1 MLWRKGRQS
10 DNIEDRRGMRIGG
23 ASIKLSGG
31 MLVVVMLI
39 SIALGKNPLELLA
52 LLSQEPGLNGATASG
67 TSRPPPA
74 NDEAAQ
80 FVSAILA
87 DTEDTWTA
95 VFPRIGKQYQVPKLV
110 LFTDEVSSACGYT
123 SSATGPFY
131 CPGDQKVYL
140 DLGFFRELDRLG
152 APGDF
157 AQAYVIGHE
166 VGHHVQNLLGIAGK
180 VHDLQS
186 RSTTAQA
193 NALSVSMELQA
204 DCFAGI
210 WAHYADKYRN
220 LLEPGDIDEGLR
232 AASAIGDDRLLK
244 RAGKSISPESFTHGS
259 SEQRAFWLR
268 KGLQTGDI
276 ADCNT
281 FSATAKNNSG

>member
-1 MLWRKGRQS
+1 
-10 DNIEDRRGMRIGG
+10 MRIGG

-95 VFPRIGKQYQVPKLV
+95 IFPRIRKQYQAPKLV

-152 APGDF
+152 AQGDF